1 MKLGGTGRGFAGCSE
16 NRQSQVRGVSEVVQY
31 LVTVSGVVGELVK
44 RGESKMITKLGA
56 QVSGQMIGFK
66 ELT

>member
-1 MKLGGTGRGFAGCSE
+1 MKVGRTGRGFAGCSE
-16 NRQSQVRGVSEVVQY
+16 NRQSQVRGASEVVQY
-31 LVTVSGVVGELVK
+31 LVTISGVAGELVK
-44 RGESKMITKLGA
+44 RGKFKMITRLGA

>member
-1 MKLGGTGRGFAGCSE
+1 MGRGFAGCSE
-16 NRQSQVRGVSEVVQY
+16 NRQSQVRGASEVVQY
-31 LVTVSGVVGELVK
+31 LVTISGVAGELVK

>member
-1 MKLGGTGRGFAGCSE
+1 MGRDFAGSSE
-16 NRQSQVRGVSEVVQY
+16 NRQSQVRGASEVVQY
-31 LVTVSGVVGELVK
+31 LVTISGVAGELVK

>member
-1 MKLGGTGRGFAGCSE
+1 MGRDFAGCSE
-16 NRQSQVRGVSEVVQY
+16 NRQSQVRGASEVVQY
-31 LVTVSGVVGELVK
+31 LVTISGVAGELVK

-56 QVSGQMIGFK
+56 QVSGKTIGFK

>member
-1 MKLGGTGRGFAGCSE
+1 MKVGGLGRDFAGSSE
-16 NRQSQVRGVSEVVQY
+16 NRQSQVRGASEVVQY
-31 LVTVSGVVGELVK
+31 LVTISGVAGELVK